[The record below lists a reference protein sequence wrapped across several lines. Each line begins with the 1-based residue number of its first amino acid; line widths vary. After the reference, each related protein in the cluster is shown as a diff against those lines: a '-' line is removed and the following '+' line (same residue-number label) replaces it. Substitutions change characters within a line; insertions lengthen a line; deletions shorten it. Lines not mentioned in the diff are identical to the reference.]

1 MKTILFII
9 LFTALAYSQVTV
21 QYTVTFD
28 SASTTGSTV
37 TLPRDLFLSGV
48 VMPDSVSD
56 SLYFQAYIVD
66 QWVTIRDEAGA
77 IYYVKPNY
85 STYSAIAL
93 KPTVMYPWKVVR
105 VRTTDSTPDVT
116 TMYVIGRQY

>member
-1 MKTILFII
+1 MKKILFLI
-9 LFTALAYSQVTV
+9 LFTTVAYSQVTV

-28 SASTTGSTV
+28 SASTTSSTV
-37 TLPRDLFLSGV
+37 TLPKEVFMGGV

-56 SLYFQAYIVD
+56 SLYFQAYIAD
-66 QWVTIRDEAGA
+66 DWVTIRDEDGA
-77 IYYVKPNY
+77 IYYVTPNY
-85 STYSAIAL
+85 DVYSAIAL
-93 KPTVMYPWKVVR
+93 KQTIMYPWKVVR